1 MIIKKYS
8 FFIFVIITLGLFSFC
23 VSAQNSDYFD
33 EQIKASGAEELID
46 NLNNEQKNLLEKLG
60 IDDFDY
66 ESFLSVSPHKVFDL
80 LFEVITGNYQ
90 GALKTSIT
98 VAAIIIAISIASQFI
113 SNDTKILKIV
123 TAFGVLCVAL
133 NIILPLSGCI
143 TRVISAIELSSDF
156 MLLLIP
162 VLVALLSVSGNP
174 VLALSY
180 NSLCFAAAQ
189 CVTQIAADFIR
200 PLIQITL
207 SLSIMTTFNES
218 MHFEKLISFIK
229 KSAMFL
235 MSAVATIFIT
245 LLSVKGMLA
254 DSADGVAVRGIRF
267 LIGNI
272 IPVIGGAVSDAYLS
286 IIGTMSIVKNT
297 VAVFAI
303 AVIAVT
309 NLPVLAEC
317 ICWVLALNLL
327 EVLADMLSLKSI
339 SVMLAS
345 CASAVSLL
353 GVLLFLIT
361 VTFVL
366 SIGLLMVIKGG

>member
-8 FFIFVIITLGLFSFC
+8 FFIFVIIALGLFSFYT
-23 VSAQNSDYFD
+23 SAQNPDYFD

-46 NLNNEQKNLLEKLG
+46 SLNKEQKNLLNKLG

-66 ESFLSVSPHKVFDL
+66 ESFLSASPHKVFDL
-80 LFEVITGNYQ
+80 LFEVVSGNYQ
-90 GALKTSIT
+90 GALKVSFT
-98 VAAIIIAISIASQFI
+98 VAAIIIVISIASQFI
-113 SNDTKILKIV
+113 SHDAKILKIV

-133 NIILPLSGCI
+133 NVILPLSSCI
-143 TRVISAIELSSDF
+143 TRVISAIRLSSDF
-156 MLLLIP
+156 MLVLIP
-162 VLVALLSVSGNP
+162 VLVAVLSVSGNP

-189 CVTQIAADFIR
+189 VVTQIADKFIR
-200 PLIQITL
+200 PLIQIIL
-207 SLSIMTTFNES
+207 SLSIITSVNES
-218 MHFEKLISFIK
+218 MHFEKLILFIK
-229 KSAMFL
+229 KFAMFL
-235 MSAVATIFIT
+235 ISAVATIFIT

-254 DSADGVAVRGIRF
+254 NSADGVAVRGIRF

-297 VAVFAI
+297 VAVFAV

-327 EVLADMLSLKSI
+327 EVLADIFSLKGI

-353 GVLLFLIT
+353 GVLLLLIT
-361 VTFVL
+361 LTFVL
-366 SIGLLMVIKGG
+366 SIGLLMVIKGV